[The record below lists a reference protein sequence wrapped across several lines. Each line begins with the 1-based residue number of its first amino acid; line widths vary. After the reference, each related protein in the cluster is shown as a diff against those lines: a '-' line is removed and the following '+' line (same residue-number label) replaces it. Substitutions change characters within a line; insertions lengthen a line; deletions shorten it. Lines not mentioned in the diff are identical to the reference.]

1 LLASI
6 DLADAKSGTLSAAGR
21 VVEDAYWIDHDPE
34 RALDT
39 IRISLIKL
47 PPVQVLVQSL
57 HAKGNVPVEGALHIL
72 MKHGLATTEDLS
84 PLRAMLD
91 MLNPFNILKY
101 SRKHQSVRSAMPGY
115 EPDASPTVRAVE
127 PDRPYGNLRQI
138 RGVLRECKDYVWWAD
153 PHFSKKGLEPLHDEV
168 GGGNFTTIK
177 ILSGPSQASADAA
190 KDFARFQTEL
200 AALGIT
206 TSWRIVADKGRTWHD
221 RFIVTANKAWNVPPI
236 NTIYKGDYSELIRT
250 DVRPPF
256 EEWWKVGSDLAPSGA
271 VVK

>member
-6 DLADAKSGTLSAAGR
+6 DLADAKSGTLTAAGR
-21 VVEDAYWIDHDPE
+21 VIEDAYWVDHDPE

-39 IRISLIKL
+39 IRLALIKL
-47 PPVQVLVQSL
+47 PSVQVLVQSL
-57 HAKGNVPVEGALHIL
+57 HAKGNVPIEGALHIL
-72 MKHGLATTEDLS
+72 MKHGLAQGEELS
-84 PLRAMLD
+84 QLRAMLD

-115 EPDASPTVRAVE
+115 EPDASPVVRVVE

-153 PHFSKKGLEPLHDEV
+153 PHFSKKGLEPLHDEI
-168 GGGNFTTIK
+168 GSGTFTSIR
-177 ILSGPSQASADAA
+177 ILSGPSQASPEAA

-200 AALGIT
+200 AALGIAS
-206 TSWRIVADKGRTWHD
+206 SWRIVPDRDRMWHD

-236 NTIYKGDYSELIRT
+236 NTIYKGDYSELFRT
-250 DVRPPF
+250 DIRPPF
-256 EEWWKVGSDLAPSGA
+256 EEWWNLGTELSLGGEAKA
-271 VVK
+271 